1 MAHDWSVELALTVRS
16 DVNMWNL
23 GQVSLIL
30 NDPGLFAEW
39 KENVQTM
46 AKRII
51 EMRVELHRLLTEEL
65 KTPGSWEHIV
75 DQIGMFW

>member
-1 MAHDWSVELALTVRS
+1 MAHDWSVELVPTVRS

-51 EMRVELHRLLTEEL
+51 EMRVELHRILTEEL

>member
-1 MAHDWSVELALTVRS
+1 
-16 DVNMWNL
+16 MWNF

-51 EMRVELHRLLTEEL
+51 DMRVELHRLLTEEL